1 MIFSFLAL
9 TRKLRF
15 ACPLFRK
22 ARARTSRHDV
32 FIPFKPTNPSTSFH
46 KNYVP
51 QLICKFSA
59 QKTYSDNL
67 TIWRKI
73 SPSPLVAMAQITP
86 TDNRGAHLVRM
97 SALNYGTIL
106 N

>member
-15 ACPLFRK
+15 ACPHFRK
-22 ARARTSRHDV
+22 ARARTSRQDV
-32 FIPFKPTNPSTSFH
+32 FIPFKPTNPSTFFH
-46 KNYVP
+46 KNYVS

-59 QKTYSDNL
+59 QNTYSDNL
-67 TIWRKI
+67 TIWRKT
-73 SPSPLVAMAQITP
+73 SPSSLAAMAQIAP
-86 TDNRGAHLVRM
+86 IDDYRAHPVRM
-97 SALNYGTIL
+97 NALYHGTSL